1 MQFPMK
7 DSFIIYSE
15 SWELVKMLSDS
26 QKGQLLDA
34 LFRYTIDGDASCE
47 DPMVQLVF
55 IAFRQKIDYAN
66 ARYEEVRAKR
76 SEAGKLGG
84 RPPKANA
91 FAEKQKK
98 QMVFEESKKSLT
110 DTVTVTVT
118 DTVNNTL
125 AQRASER
132 VVKTADFEEAWSIY
146 PRKQGKK
153 AALEAYKRAIKKG
166 TQHTDI
172 IKGIE
177 AYKDYLKRNDIESGY
192 TKQGDTFFRQEAWN
206 DDWSGSARKVQTVK
220 DQPKEGRRIDYD
232 AAMREMWIKSVREG

>member
-1 MQFPMK
+1 MK
-7 DSFIIYSE
+7 DSFIIYTE
-15 SWELVKMLSDS
+15 SWELVKMLSDE

-34 LFRYTIDGDASCE
+34 LFRYTMDDDASCE

-55 IAFRQKIDYAN
+55 ISFRQKIDYAN
-66 ARYEEVRAKR
+66 AKYEEMRAKR
-76 SEAGKLGG
+76 IEAGKLGG
-84 RPPKANA
+84 RPVKANG
-91 FAEKQKK
+91 FSEKQKK

-110 DTVTVTVT
+110 DTVTVT

-153 AALEAYKRAIKKG
+153 AAFEAYKRAIKKG
-166 TQHTDI
+166 TQHADI

-177 AYKDYLKRNDIESGY
+177 AYKDYLKRNDIESAY

-206 DDWSGSARKVQTVK
+206 DDWSGSARKVQPMK
-220 DQPKEGRRIDYD
+220 EQPKEARRTDYD
-232 AAMREMWIKSVREG
+232 AAARELWLRDLKGG